1 MNANP
6 DEPEH
11 YYDYRGY
18 WKNGPEPMSLFTN
31 EHLPDT
37 WKVPGHPS
45 FSDESI
51 YAGTN
56 NKPTLENL
64 ADFTGGFETFSATP
78 YVLKT
83 SDGRDQVL
91 AGYGSTNP
99 EIIKLAKEGKLT
111 KEIAKKEMIRR
122 LQADYD
128 EWSKRLPEFNELS
141 ENIKLALVDTS
152 YNGKGVQYMIT
163 HSPNLI
169 RAIKSGVRDGK
180 VLAKHMDHSKTA
192 GSWLG
197 VRSSARRAMAQDKY
211 DWN

>member
-1 MNANP
+1 
-6 DEPEH
+6 
-11 YYDYRGY
+11 
-18 WKNGPEPMSLFTN
+18 MSLFTN

-51 YAGTN
+51 YSGTN
-56 NKPTLENL
+56 DKPTIENL

-83 SDGRDQVL
+83 SDGKDQVL

-128 EWSKRLPEFNELS
+128 E
-141 ENIKLALVDTS
+141 
-152 YNGKGVQYMIT
+152 
-163 HSPNLI
+163 
-169 RAIKSGVRDGK
+169 
-180 VLAKHMDHSKTA
+180 
-192 GSWLG
+192 
-197 VRSSARRAMAQDKY
+197 
-211 DWN
+211 